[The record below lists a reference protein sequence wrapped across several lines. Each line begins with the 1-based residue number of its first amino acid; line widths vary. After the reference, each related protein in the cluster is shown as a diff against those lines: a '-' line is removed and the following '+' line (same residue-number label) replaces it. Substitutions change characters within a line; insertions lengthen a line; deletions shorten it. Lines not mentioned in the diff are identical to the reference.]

1 MKKLG
6 HSYMGYGVGGLVKYL
21 LGLMQAQVP
30 IYVWENILGGSD
42 RRTRG
47 VFRMVAEL
55 EVNL

>member
-1 MKKLG
+1 
-6 HSYMGYGVGGLVKYL
+6 MGYGVGGLVKYL